1 MMQEIGRLLTSMTSL
16 QGKRGSIVT
25 AGTPHATKIDR
36 EKREAVLAP
45 SSIGHFPDGSALIA
59 SNLNYTRG
67 PEGVGIA
74 SSSFAVIL
82 LNSITERGDVRE
94 EDVENIQN
102 RIAISVHSDTA
113 PPSRRHFVF

>member
-1 MMQEIGRLLTSMTSL
+1 MLRQGHPTRQKLT
-16 QGKRGSIVT
+16 
-25 AGTPHATKIDR
+25 
-36 EKREAVLAP
+36 EREAVFAP

-102 RIAISVHSDTA
+102 RKAISVHSATA
-113 PPSRRHFVF
+113 ES

>member
-1 MMQEIGRLLTSMTSL
+1 MQEIGRLLTSMTSL

-36 EKREAVLAP
+36 EKREAVFAP

-82 LNSITERGDVRE
+82 LNSITERERGDVR